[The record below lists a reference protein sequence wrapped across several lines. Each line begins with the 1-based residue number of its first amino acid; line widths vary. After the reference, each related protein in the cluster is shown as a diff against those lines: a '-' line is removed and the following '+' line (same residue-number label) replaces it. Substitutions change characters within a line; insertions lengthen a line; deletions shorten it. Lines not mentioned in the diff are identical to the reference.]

1 MRNDPC
7 VQASPRAEAGIGQR
21 PCLTLVSVHVVDG
34 QLNGSDFFGFFVR
47 DFATEGFF
55 QSHNQFYG
63 IQRVCAQ
70 VVLEGRFIFDF
81 GFVYAQLF
89 SNNFFNL
96 LFDVFA

>member
-70 VVLEGRFIFDF
+70 VVLEGRFVFHV
-81 GFVYAQLF
+81 GFADLEF
-89 SNNFFNL
+89 SI
-96 LFDVFA
+96 